1 MRSFCH
7 SKIPVTATEFAIV
20 FEAIPS
26 VIMFMKGFN
35 FYLNV
40 FEMSLV
46 NYPWPQS
53 QDCLYSVLARGSV
66 L

>member
-40 FEMSLV
+40 FETVIGKLSLATKSGLFV
-46 NYPWPQS
+46 FCS
-53 QDCLYSVLARGSV
+53 STR
-66 L
+66 